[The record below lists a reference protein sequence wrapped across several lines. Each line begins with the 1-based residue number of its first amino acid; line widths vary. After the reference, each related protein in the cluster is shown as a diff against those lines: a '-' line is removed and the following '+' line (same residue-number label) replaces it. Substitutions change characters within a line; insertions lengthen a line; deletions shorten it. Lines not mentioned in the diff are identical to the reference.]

1 MSPASIQVA
10 LVEFRNLQL
19 VSLFLSAAIAQ
30 ETDDTIRD
38 AMNSLTEEQGAALIA
53 ACTQTS
59 VGMTNLGAIIATL
72 AKTE

>member
-38 AMNSLTEEQGAALIA
+38 AMNSLTEEQGAALIV